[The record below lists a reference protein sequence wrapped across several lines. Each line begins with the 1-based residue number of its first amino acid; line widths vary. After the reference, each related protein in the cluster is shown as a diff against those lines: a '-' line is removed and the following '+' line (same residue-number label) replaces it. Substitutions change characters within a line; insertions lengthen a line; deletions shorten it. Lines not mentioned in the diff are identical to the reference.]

1 MKAND
6 KKPTPE
12 PKPEEILKAKV
23 KYHSD
28 NFAFTGLNHLPYFLY
43 PVVIEVMQEYANLF
57 HKEKLREELK
67 AFLIWYV
74 SPPAITLILQSNTD
88 EDTIL
93 CEYLNTLNTK

>member
-1 MKAND
+1 MTTSGA
-6 KKPTPE
+6 
-12 PKPEEILKAKV
+12 LKA
-23 KYHSD
+23 
-28 NFAFTGLNHLPYFLY
+28 
-43 PVVIEVMQEYANLF
+43 MQEYAEQF
-57 HKEKLREELK
+57 HNEKMREELK